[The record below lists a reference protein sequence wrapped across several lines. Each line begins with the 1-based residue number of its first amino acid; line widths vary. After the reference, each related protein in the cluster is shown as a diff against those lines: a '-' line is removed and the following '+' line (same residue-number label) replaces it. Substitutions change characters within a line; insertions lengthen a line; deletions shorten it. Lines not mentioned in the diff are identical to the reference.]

1 VDSPLSKKVDRV
13 SPLYR
18 VPQSAYD
25 STMKLET
32 NASTLPP
39 LVLDGHPLTLAE
51 IESVSTGRQTVVIA
65 SEAVAAVAKSR
76 EVIERILQT
85 GQTVYGV
92 NTGFGK
98 LADVLIPAGQL
109 AQLQTNLVRSHAC
122 GLGEPLSEAES
133 RAMLLLRAN
142 VLAKGHSG
150 VRPELAHLLVDM
162 LNRGVHPIIPAKGS
176 VGASG
181 DLAPLA
187 HLALVVIGE
196 GEAVFESRRQ
206 LGAQAL
212 AAAGLAP
219 VQLAAKE
226 GLALLN
232 GTQAMTAVGALSAVH
247 ARYLTG
253 IADLAGAMS
262 LEALK
267 GTPVAFDE
275 RIHQA
280 RPHAG
285 QIASAAHLIEILADS
300 EIRNS
305 HIANDPR
312 VQDAYC
318 LRCMPQVHGAA
329 RGVLDH
335 VAQIL
340 EIESGSA
347 TDNPLVFPTQNP
359 GQEMKGTEFSEVIS
373 GGNFHGAP
381 LSYAFDYAAI
391 ALTDL
396 ASISER
402 RIDRLINPDINEG
415 LPAFLC
421 ANAGLSSG
429 YMIAHVT
436 AAALLNE
443 CKVLAHPSS
452 TDSVPTSGGK
462 EDHVSMGMTG
472 ALKFRQIVANLE
484 HILAIEMMC
493 AAQGLDYRLPLK
505 PGAVAARAHAAI
517 RNVVPHLDD
526 DRIPAPDIEAVARLI
541 RERKL

>member
-1 VDSPLSKKVDRV
+1 MESFLSP
-13 SPLYR
+13 
-18 VPQSAYD
+18 A
-25 STMKLET
+25 
-32 NASTLPP
+32 P
-39 LVLDGHPLTLAE
+39 LVLDGRQLTLAE
-51 IESVSTGRQTVVIA
+51 IESVAVLDEENKHRSVFIA
-65 SEAVAAVAKSR
+65 PEAITRVARSR
-76 EVIERILQT
+76 EVIESILET
-85 GQTVYGV
+85 GRTVYGV

-98 LADVLIPAGQL
+98 LADVRIPAEHL

-122 GLGEPLSEAES
+122 GLGDPLSEPES

-142 VLAKGHSG
+142 VLAKGFSG
-150 VRPELAHLLVDM
+150 IRPELLQLLVAM
-162 LNRGVHPIIPAKGS
+162 LNEGVHPVIPAKGS

-196 GEAVFESRRQ
+196 GEALYRGKRMTGVEV
-206 LGAQAL
+206 LAL
-212 AAAGLAP
+212 AGLAP
-219 VQLAAKE
+219 LQLAAKE

-232 GTQAMTAVGALSAVH
+232 GTQAMTAVGVLTVEHALRLAH
-247 ARYLTG
+247 L
-253 IADLAGAMS
+253 ADLVGAMS

-267 GTPVAFDE
+267 GTPVAFDP
-275 RIHQA
+275 RIHTA
-280 RPHAG
+280 RPHSG
-285 QIASAAHLIEILADS
+285 QIASAANLTQILEGS
-300 EIRNS
+300 EIRAS
-305 HIANDPR
+305 HIAPVDDPR

-318 LRCMPQVHGAA
+318 LRCMPQVHGAV
-329 RGVLDH
+329 RDVLNH
-335 VAQIL
+335 VAGIL
-340 EIESGSA
+340 ETESGSA
-347 TDNPLVFPTQNP
+347 TDNPLVFADTPASQ
-359 GQEMKGTEFSEVIS
+359 QGTGAEVLS

-421 ANAGLSSG
+421 ADAGLSSG

-452 TDSVPTSGGK
+452 TDSLPTSGGK

-472 ALKFRQIVANLE
+472 ALKLRQITDNLE
-484 HILAIEMMC
+484 LILAIEMMC
-493 AAQGLDYRLPLK
+493 AAQGLDYREPLQ
-505 PGAVAARAHAAI
+505 PSPAVARAHATI
-517 RNVVPHLDD
+517 RAVVPHLDE
-526 DRIPAPDIEAVARLI
+526 DRIPAPDIQAIASAIRLG
-541 RERKL
+541 RFTSRSTAA